1 MDKYEYRVRTEQMLE
16 YMEQKS
22 YKKAMEIAD
31 SIDWRKAKNA
41 AMLCTASEIYEYNG
55 EYEKSREILF
65 IAYDRAPGS
74 RKIVYRLGTLA
85 LKLNDVREA
94 TDCYEE
100 FIAMAPK
107 DPNQYILRYKI
118 LKSQNAPLSQQ
129 IEALEEF
136 KKAEYVEKWAY
147 ELAKLYHEAGMVAE
161 CLEECDDLILW
172 FSEGKYV
179 YQAME
184 LKMKY
189 KPLTPLQ
196 QEKYNHRNDEKKPV
210 KKVEP
215 VAEKKEEKVENV
227 EEPTV
232 EMKVDEVNAAISLE
246 NTTKVEAV
254 SAEEA
259 EKIEETPVAE
269 EESVEEEAETIEEAP
284 AEEEAETIE
293 EAPAEEEAETIEETP
308 AEEETEIIEEAPAEE
323 EAETIEEAPAEEET
337 DIIEEVPAE
346 EEAEA
351 SEEPQVLDETEDED
365 VSKEIFSQSSK
376 MSVEEIL
383 QNWEEKQKE
392 NAQLIQE
399 EQERARRDKEK
410 LESQKVEEESILP
423 DDIRQ
428 LMEELEAE
436 AAEIKQNKARREK
449 VEAPEEETVEPLE
462 TMEEETVET
471 VETKEEEPIEEP
483 AEESVQEEEKA
494 EPEEVEEDPF
504 DEESFDEEAFEEVE
518 SEDFEEI
525 EEIEEIE
532 ESEGIKL
539 GDTQAIA
546 ISAKALMNDTVVEEP
561 LEKEEQRRPE
571 PSSPFDTAF
580 IVQGR
585 YDLEAQSEI
594 GIKAGLTEEQKK
606 LFSYFVPVH
615 GMSEQI
621 VDVLENDKRCRTR
634 YGTSRTANLLVVG
647 RKGSGKTVLAVDI
660 VKAIQKNRKLKQGKV
675 GIVTAES
682 LNKKDVSHIIE
693 KLHGGAI
700 IIERASKLNKKTV
713 LELNDLMEEQTG
725 ELLVVLEEER
735 RPLDK
740 MLALYPDFKKK
751 FTSRLELPVFIN
763 DELVTFAQTY
773 AKENGYKI
781 DEMGIL
787 ALYSRIDLMQREESI
802 VTVADVKEIMDNA
815 IAHSQKMTFKRF
827 LKKLFGK
834 KKNESSRIVLQEQDF
849 R

>member
-55 EYEKSREILF
+55 EYEKSRKILF

-449 VEAPEEETVEPLE
+449 VEVPEEEAVEPLE

-471 VETKEEEPIEEP
+471 VETKEEEPIEES

-802 VTVADVKEIMDNA
+802 VTVADVKEIMDDA

-834 KKNESSRIVLQEQDF
+834 KKNKSSRIILQEQDF

>member
-1 MDKYEYRVRTEQMLE
+1 MNTLDKYEYRVRTEQMLE

-293 EAPAEEEAETIEETP
+293 ETP

-449 VEAPEEETVEPLE
+449 VEVPEEEAVEPLE

-471 VETKEEEPIEEP
+471 VETKEEEPIEES

-802 VTVADVKEIMDNA
+802 VTVADVKEIMDDA

-834 KKNESSRIVLQEQDF
+834 KKNKSSRIILQEQDF

>member
-1 MDKYEYRVRTEQMLE
+1 MDKYEYRVKTEQMLE
-16 YMEQKS
+16 YMGEKS
-22 YKKAMEIAD
+22 YKKAAEIAD
-31 SIDWRKAKNA
+31 SIDWRKVKNA
-41 AMLCTASEIYEYNG
+41 AMLCGASEVYEYNG

-65 IAYDRAPGS
+65 LAYDRAPGS

-85 LKLNDVREA
+85 LKMNDIRESV
-94 TDCYEE
+94 DCYEE
-100 FIAMAPK
+100 FVAMAPK

-118 LKSQNAPLSQQ
+118 LKSQKAPLNQQ
-129 IEALEEF
+129 IEALEDF

-147 ELAKLYHEAGMVAE
+147 ELAKLYDAAGMLTE

-196 QEKYNHRNDEKKPV
+196 QEKYIHRNDKPTPAKRKKEPIAEKS
-210 KKVEP
+210 EEI
-215 VAEKKEEKVENV
+215 AEKKEY
-227 EEPTV
+227 
-232 EMKVDEVNAAISLE
+232 
-246 NTTKVEAV
+246 
-254 SAEEA
+254 
-259 EKIEETPVAE
+259 
-269 EESVEEEAETIEEAP
+269 VEEEKKAEPFEEEEKEVTSEPKEEKEALEMKEAEEVALEEKEEP
-284 AEEEAETIE
+284 KEEEAVLE
-293 EAPAEEEAETIEETP
+293 EEEEPKEEEAVL
-308 AEEETEIIEEAPAEE
+308 EEEEEPKEE
-323 EAETIEEAPAEEET
+323 EAVLKEEEEPEEGEDALEMKEELREEELILEAEEGTKKEKCTSEIEKEPEEKGTVSET
-337 DIIEEVPAE
+337 KEESEEKETSSSE
-346 EEAEA
+346 EEI
-351 SEEPQVLDETEDED
+351 DEQMK
-365 VSKEIFSQSSK
+365 KEIFSQTTK

-392 NAQLIQE
+392 NAQIIQE
-399 EQERARRDKEK
+399 EQEKARAERERQEAK
-410 LESQKVEEESILP
+410 KVEEVESILP

-436 AAEIKQNKARREK
+436 AVEIRTNKNRRERTEQVFERK
-449 VEAPEEETVEPLE
+449 SE
-462 TMEEETVET
+462 
-471 VETKEEEPIEEP
+471 I
-483 AEESVQEEEKA
+483 ESVEEIPQEQEEEME
-494 EPEEVEEDPF
+494 EPEEDPF
-504 DEESFDEEAFEEVE
+504 DEESFNEEAFEEVE
-518 SEDFEEI
+518 ADGFEEI

-561 LEKEEQRRPE
+561 IEKVQELRTESPT
-571 PSSPFDTAF
+571 SPFDTGF

-585 YDLEAQSEI
+585 YDLDVQSEI

-621 VDVLENDKRCRTR
+621 VDVLENDKKCKTR
-634 YGTSRTANLLVVG
+634 YGTSRTANLLVVC

-675 GIVTAES
+675 AIVTAES
-682 LNKKDVSHIIE
+682 LNKKDVSQIIE

-700 IIERASKLNKKTV
+700 IIERASQMNKKTV
-713 LELNDLMEEQTG
+713 AQLNDLMEEQTG

-740 MLALYPDFKKK
+740 MLSAYPAFKKK

-763 DELVTFAQTY
+763 DELVTFGQTY

-787 ALYSRIDLMQREESI
+787 ALYSRIDLMQREESV
-802 VTVADVKEIMDNA
+802 VTVADVKEIVDEA
-815 IAHSQKMTFKRF
+815 IEHSQRKNFKRF
-827 LKKLFGK
+827 IKKLFKKGK
-834 KKNESSRIVLQEQDF
+834 EETSRIILQEQDF

>member
-284 AEEEAETIE
+284 AEEE
-293 EAPAEEEAETIEETP
+293 
-308 AEEETEIIEEAPAEE
+308 
-323 EAETIEEAPAEEET
+323 T

-449 VEAPEEETVEPLE
+449 VEVPEEEAVEPLE

-471 VETKEEEPIEEP
+471 VETKEEEPIEES

-802 VTVADVKEIMDNA
+802 VTVADVKEIMDDA

-834 KKNESSRIVLQEQDF
+834 KKNKSSRIILQEQDF